1 MYNPPKGVRTP
12 LAALTDVR
20 EKDPVTGNDDAKEPK
35 ILLIP
40 MAIIS
45 WLASTLFP
53 LAVLGWNKITK
64 NLKIA
69 SNSALY
75 IPNDLA
81 IATDS
86 RMATSGV
93 R

>member
-1 MYNPPKGVRTP
+1 
-12 LAALTDVR
+12 
-20 EKDPVTGNDDAKEPK
+20 
-35 ILLIP
+35 